1 MNKTWREKIDAAYA
15 ANTGAK
21 LAAQEADR
29 IARNNAF
36 AQERDEAKSVSAPL
50 TRQEIAYLKE
60 EEAEM
65 DVSIEAQIKQTV
77 RERHC
82 SRAEAKNWLRDKG
95 LA

>member
-15 ANTGAK
+15 ANTGSE

-29 IARNNAF
+29 IARNNA
-36 AQERDEAKSVSAPL
+36 AACARNITPAAPL
-50 TRQEIAYLKE
+50 TAQEIAYLAKG
-60 EEAEM
+60 EAEV
-65 DVSIEAQIKQTV
+65 DAATEEQIKQTV

-82 SRAEAKNWLRDKG
+82 SRAEAKDWLREKG

>member
-36 AQERDEAKSVSAPL
+36 DRELNPKPASPL
-50 TRQEIAYLKE
+50 TRQEIAYLAK

-65 DVSIEAQIKQTV
+65 DAATEEQIKQTV

-82 SRAEAKNWLRDKG
+82 SRAEAKDWLREKG
-95 LA
+95 LS